1 MSQAARLSL
10 VDRTDDQMS
19 ILAQCRLLRVARST
33 LYYRPAPASDD
44 DLRLMRRIDEQY
56 LETPFYG
63 SRRMVAVLRREG
75 YAVNR
80 KRVRR
85 LMRLMGI
92 EAIYQKPNTSQRHP
106 DHKVYPYLLRGLVI
120 DRPNQV
126 WCADITYIPMAKGFV
141 YLVAVMDWF
150 SRRVLA
156 WRLSIGMETAFCVEA
171 LQEAID
177 RYGAPE
183 LFNTDQGVQFTCE
196 AFIATLADQGI
207 RISMDGKGRC
217 LDNIFCERLWRSLK
231 YEDIYLR
238 AYETTKEARTGIGQW
253 FTFYNDARPHQSL
266 KYQTPRHFFEA
277 TRACAYV
284 DNARAL
290 PTSTQAQQPQQ
301 KGDSHDQK
309 ELIQS
314 VIASHALRVEAVQ
327 PRAETFS

>member
-1 MSQAARLSL
+1 
-10 VDRTDDQMS
+10 
-19 ILAQCRLLRVARST
+19 VARAAV
-33 LYYRPAPASDD
+33 YRKPTPVKAA
-44 DLRLMRRIDEQY
+44 DLERMRMIDK
-56 LETPFYG
+56 LHLDRPFYG
-63 SRRMVAVLRREG
+63 ARKIAVVLCRDG
-75 YAVNR
+75 HKVGR
-80 KRVRR
+80 KRVTR

-92 EAIYQKPNTSQRHP
+92 ETMYRKPNLSRRHP
-106 DHKVYPYLLRGLVI
+106 QHKIYPYLLRNLPIERVH
-120 DRPNQV
+120 QV
-126 WCADITYIPMAKGFV
+126 WSCDITYIPMAHGFL
-141 YLVAVMDWF
+141 YLVAVIDWY
-150 SRRVLA
+150 SRLVLS
-156 WRLSIGMETAFCVEA
+156 WRLSNTMDKTFCVEA
-171 LQEAID
+171 LQEALD
-177 RYGAPE
+177 RYGKPE
-183 LFNTDQGVQFTCE
+183 IFNTDQGVQFTCE
-196 AFIATLADQGI
+196 AFITTLADQGI

>member
-1 MSQAARLSL
+1 
-10 VDRTDDQMS
+10 
-19 ILAQCRLLRVARST
+19 LLKVARAAV
-33 LYYRPAPASDD
+33 YRKPKPVKAA
-44 DLRLMRRIDEQY
+44 DLELMRMIDK
-56 LETPFYG
+56 LHLDRPFYG
-63 SRRMVAVLRREG
+63 ARKIAVVLCRDG
-75 YAVNR
+75 HKVGR
-80 KRVRR
+80 KRVTR

-92 EAIYQKPNTSQRHP
+92 ETMYRKPNLSRRHP
-106 DHKVYPYLLRGLVI
+106 QHKIYPYLLRNLPIERVH
-120 DRPNQV
+120 QV
-126 WCADITYIPMAKGFV
+126 WSCDITYIPMAHGFL
-141 YLVAVMDWF
+141 YLVAVIDWY
-150 SRRVLA
+150 SRLVLS
-156 WRLSIGMETAFCVEA
+156 WRLSNTMDKTFCIDALEEA
-171 LQEAID
+171 LD
-177 RYGAPE
+177 RYGKPE
-183 LFNTDQGVQFTCE
+183 IFNTDQGVQFTCE
-196 AFIATLADQGI
+196 AFITTLADQGI

-266 KYQTPRHFFEA
+266 KYQTPRQFFEA
-277 TRACAYV
+277 TRPCAYV

>member
-1 MSQAARLSL
+1 
-10 VDRTDDQMS
+10 
-19 ILAQCRLLRVARST
+19 VARAAV
-33 LYYRPAPASDD
+33 YRKPKPTAAA
-44 DLRLMRRIDEQY
+44 DLEMMKRIDRLH
-56 LETPFYG
+56 LERPFYG
-63 SRRMVAVLRREG
+63 ARKIAVVLSRDGHKVG
-75 YAVNR
+75 R
-80 KRVRR
+80 KRVTR

-92 EAIYQKPNTSQRHP
+92 ETMYRKPNLSRRHP
-106 DHKVYPYLLRGLVI
+106 QHKIYPYLLRNLPIERVH
-120 DRPNQV
+120 QV
-126 WCADITYIPMAKGFV
+126 WSCDITYIPMAHGFL
-141 YLVAVMDWF
+141 YLVAVIDWY
-150 SRRVLA
+150 SRLVLS
-156 WRLSIGMETAFCVEA
+156 WRLSNTMDKTFCVEA
-171 LQEAID
+171 LQEALD
-177 RYGAPE
+177 RYGKPE
-183 LFNTDQGVQFTCE
+183 IFNTDQGVQFTCE
-196 AFIATLADQGI
+196 AFITTLADQGI